1 MTVYY
6 ILYLNTLILSFFS
19 LDKKAFPPV
28 LFVGINLFIFLFIV
42 GLRYDSTDYMQYMF
56 IYDAINSLEQVS
68 ILFAQLEND
77 WKTTETGFALLIL
90 FEKYTTSSFYI
101 FIFVF
106 ALISLSIK
114 FYSFYKMSPYF
125 MLSLLLYLSDVYFWK
140 DMGQMRNAM
149 ASAIVLFSVFY
160 LVKKENFKFIITI
173 FIAGMIHNFAFLGF
187 FLYLFKYFNSKKTMI
202 TIFVFSILI
211 AFIGGAGKLIVL
223 LTELL
228 DLGSDT
234 RLLLYL
240 SGRDS
245 QAFALFGGTFL
256 VHLVLSFF
264 LLMKYNSLT
273 NYSEYNKILVPM
285 YIYGTVLIFM
295 FIDIGIISSRIR
307 DLFTVPSSIILIPM
321 LLKIIDGRYKK
332 LVFFAI
338 IVYSMIF
345 FTLMIKNNIDMPYKN
360 LIMM

>member
-1 MTVYY
+1 MVLTKINNSSMVFKYFIFLTLFALFFPLFQSQLGSAGAILVNGGLIILISTY
-6 ILYLNTLILSFFS
+6 FIIKKKLVFSLSVLEKKYFLLYVSIWIFFIFHIALSISVGFIFGNVTIIERDLFEFHRPILYLL
-19 LDKKAFPPV
+19 
-28 LFVGINLFIFLFIV
+28 
-42 GLRYDSTDYMQYMF
+42 
-56 IYDAINSLEQVS
+56 
-68 ILFAQLEND
+68 
-77 WKTTETGFALLIL
+77 
-90 FEKYTTSSFYI
+90 I
-101 FIFVF
+101 FIF
-106 ALISLSIK
+106 
-114 FYSFYKMSPYF
+114 
-125 MLSLLLYLSDVYFWK
+125 
-140 DMGQMRNAM
+140 
-149 ASAIVLFSVFY
+149 
-160 LVKKENFKFIITI
+160 T
-173 FIAGMIHNFAFLGF
+173 FLGF
-187 FLYLFKYFNSKKTMI
+187 LLYLFKYFNSKKMMI
-202 TIFVFSILI
+202 TIFLFSILI
-211 AFIGGAGKLIVL
+211 AFIGGAGKLVIL

-240 SGRDS
+240 SGADS

-264 LLMKYNSLT
+264 LLMKYNPLT

-321 LLKIIDGRYKK
+321 LLKIIDGRYKN

-345 FTLMIKNNIDMPYKN
+345 FTLMIKNNIEMPYKN